1 MSNNEVENKKKT
13 TKKPVTKKTTVKS
26 KKVEPTEKV
35 VEEKVVEEKVVEEK
49 VVEKKKSGRK
59 KKVVDNVEETE
70 VKKKV
75 VRKKKT
81 DDKDMVEKEVKKKV
95 VRKKKTDDK
104 DMEEKDMEEKEV
116 KKKVVRKKK
125 VEKDKVEDV
134 EKDKVEDVEKDK
146 VEDVKPIV
154 KEGDSDSDDMS
165 HINVGV
171 LLKASGEVKE
181 IEVDMTPY
189 TNNIGK
195 HIICDKVS
203 FIGQLLRE
211 PEKTNAVIMYGLNAK
226 DKGLPK
232 NRGMIPDPFKNH
244 VYGDI
249 FMIGMNANSDPE
261 DFKFEDYDEYNENYE
276 SFYKKKYFDLY
287 DQ

>member
-1 MSNNEVENKKKT
+1 MSNNEVENKKKP

-35 VEEKVVEEKVVEEK
+35 VEDKVVEDKVVEDK

-59 KKVVDNVEETE
+59 KKVVDNVEEN
-70 VKKKV
+70 
-75 VRKKKT
+75 
-81 DDKDMVEKEVKKKV
+81 EVKKKV

-104 DMEEKDMEEKEV
+104 DMEEKEVKKKVVRKKKTDDKDMEEKEV

-134 EKDKVEDVEKDK
+134 KS
-146 VEDVKPIV
+146 IV
-154 KEGDSDSDDMS
+154 KEGDSDSDDIS

-181 IEVDMTPY
+181 IKVDMTPY

-211 PEKTNAVIMYGLNAK
+211 PEKTNAVLMYGLNAK

-232 NRGMIPDPFKNH
+232 NRSMIPEPFKNP

-249 FMIGMNANSDPE
+249 FIIGMNANSDPE
-261 DFKFEDYDEYNENYE
+261 DFNFEDYDDYNENYE

-287 DQ
+287 NQ